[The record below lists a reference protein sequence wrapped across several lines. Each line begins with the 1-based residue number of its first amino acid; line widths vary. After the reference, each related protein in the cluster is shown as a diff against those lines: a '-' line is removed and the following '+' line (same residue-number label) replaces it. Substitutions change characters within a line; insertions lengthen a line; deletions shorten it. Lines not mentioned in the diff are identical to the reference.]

1 MLNVVLKKQWH
12 CLSDN
17 PVHVCNATHYR
28 CGFIEL
34 WSSSFLRVLFLGFEI
49 WEVPIRSNDP
59 LLLYYVHFQENRCW
73 YRALGHLRDA
83 GFTNF

>member
-1 MLNVVLKKQWH
+1 MPHITGVVLLNSGH
-12 CLSDN
+12 L
-17 PVHVCNATHYR
+17 
-28 CGFIEL
+28 L
-34 WSSSFLRVLFLGFEI
+34 FLCVLFLGFEI